1 MSSKPDKK
9 ESRRQIWRRG
19 SFLLG
24 FEKQPLV
31 FSLSAD
37 YKK

>member
-9 ESRRQIWRRG
+9 ESRRQIWRG

-31 FSLSAD
+31 FSLFAD